1 MSFFCFLFFLP
12 RHHAQVHLAQ
22 MKDKQKVTGF
32 VSPLAM
38 LLGGGF
44 KYDILYVHPGSLG
57 KMFTQFDDHM
67 FQMGWFNHQLY
78 GVPQKVECSEHSTG

>member
-1 MSFFCFLFFLP
+1 MWGKWTHGVFGSSWGVQTCRFFFEIMP

-32 VSPLAM
+32 VSPFAM

-44 KYDILYVHPGSLG
+44 KYDILYVHPYLG
-57 KMFTQFDDHM
+57 KI
-67 FQMGWFNHQLY
+67 N
-78 GVPQKVECSEHSTG
+78 PI